1 MRDKA
6 CFPEVV
12 RERERERER
21 WKERERREKEE
32 ERPLHHDD
40 GESFNGHPLLACM
53 LA

>member
-1 MRDKA
+1 MNERQGL
-6 CFPEVV
+6 FS
-12 RERERERER
+12 RGGEREREREG
-21 WKERERREKEE
+21 ERKREKEE